1 MAKTTAEKSQKKE
14 RTPRGAEILL
24 YELDQVGVIP
34 NFNVRIDYGDINEL
48 ARSIEANGIKQPLRG
63 HFDKIEGKYMIT
75 DGHRRLKA
83 IQLLAKKGIDLRI
96 PIISDSHDSEEQR
109 VLNMLILNEGKKLNP
124 VEESEIINRLVTYGY
139 SEDEIRKKTGFT
151 KVYICNLKLL
161 NASPKKVKDLIVGN
175 TLSATLAMKIFRE
188 EKDYAK
194 AQELIENTIIS
205 KGFDEEGN
213 KKKITEKDLNKHKGK
228 QNSYS
233 ALKKVF
239 KRFGKNQLTPRQDK
253 IDLFNFIRQIN
264 DGELSMESLQA
275 ELFEPVID
283 DKLPQTNPNQ
293 MQIPV
298 EEQQA

>member
-1 MAKTTAEKSQKKE
+1 
-14 RTPRGAEILL
+14 L
-24 YELDQVGVIP
+24 YELDQIGVIP

-63 HFDKIEGKYMIT
+63 HLDKIEGKIMVT

-83 IQLLAKKGIDLRI
+83 IQLLAKKGVKIRV
-96 PIISDSHDSEEQR
+96 PIISDARESEEQR

-124 VEESEIINRLVTYGY
+124 VEESEVINRLSNYGY
-139 SEDEIRKKTGFT
+139 PEDEIRDKTGFT

-161 NASPKKVKDLIVGN
+161 NASPKKVKDLILKNIV
-175 TLSATLAMKIFRE
+175 SATLAMQIFRE
-188 EKDYAK
+188 EKDYTK

-205 KGFDEEGN
+205 KGYDEEGN
-213 KKKITEKDLNKHKGK
+213 KKKITQKDLNKHKGK
-228 QNSYS
+228 TNSYS

-239 KRFGKNQLTPRQDK
+239 KKFGKNQLTPRQDK
-253 IDLFNFIRQIN
+253 IDLFNFMKQVN
-264 DGELSMESLQA
+264 DGELSLETLQA

-293 MQIPV
+293 MIIPV
-298 EEQQA
+298 EDEKHEHEQV